1 MTYDPL
7 IETEAKEK
15 FADVYQ
21 HLLQAGV
28 NRNESERE
36 AKLKKTLASVRG
48 RVVDLCKPTQDKYET
63 AVSVILGR
71 NIDAIVADEEKTA
84 IECIDVKQLSSPST
98 RPAPSQSTT
107 SSAHLLEVHRL
118 AVDVIQYEPAIERAM
133 LHACG
138 NALVCD
144 TMDVVRYVCW
154 ERGQEVRAVTLAGTV
169 IYKSGLITGGRSTHG
184 GGKKWE
190 KDVQGFSCLRD
201 NLVAQL
207 QELDHSIPRGKTDK
221 NVIAEVTRLES
232 AIAVIR
238 DDLFTLS
245 AILIP
250 VTRCEL
256 FNKAYNH
263 ISDCIDQ
270 VYKDL
275 TKGKASPMGGIAYL
289 SLQDSEEPYN
299 AGIKYHAMPL
309 MKRFRDME
317 QLSGGEKT
325 VAALPAP
332 FFVLDEVDAALDNTN
347 VAKIANYI

>member
-84 IECIDVKQLSSPST
+84 IECIDYMRTQRAGQATFLPLNTTSTKPINDKFRSFTRGAPSRCGRDPPLHWRALSSI
-98 RPAPSQSTT
+98 RVG
-107 SSAHLLEVHRL
+107 SSPVG
-118 AVDVIQYEPAIERAM
+118 AVR
-133 LHACG
+133 
-138 NALVCD
+138 
-144 TMDVVRYVCW
+144 
-154 ERGQEVRAVTLAGTV
+154 
-169 IYKSGLITGGRSTHG
+169 HG

-190 KDVQGFSCLRD
+190 KDVQGLSCLRD

-207 QELDHSIPRGKTDK
+207 QELDHSIPRGKTDE